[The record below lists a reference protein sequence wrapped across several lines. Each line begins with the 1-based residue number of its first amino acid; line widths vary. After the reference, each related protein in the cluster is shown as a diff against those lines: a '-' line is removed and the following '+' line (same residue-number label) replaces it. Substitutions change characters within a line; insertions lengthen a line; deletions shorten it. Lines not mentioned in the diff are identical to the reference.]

1 MENNNSVKVFRPVSL
16 TEDLDRY
23 TDTFMT
29 AFWPNSEDVEV
40 IRQWLRH
47 DFEKEVVAK
56 LAAPSHRCDWRI
68 NALGVG
74 TGDGS
79 MDEIIIEKLRLYFGK
94 VRYTAVEPGKVI
106 EQFEHRVHN
115 SIDLKAT
122 EFSWKNMTYEDFCR
136 SETKHSRKF
145 TFISLIHSA
154 YYFDDIQESLR
165 SLMGSLEKG
174 GALLIIVNRGWLFMP
189 LHVPGGARHEFDTHE
204 SCRPRAIHPTSHTPH
219 ELDTKTDKANESNS
233 GQTRPTN
240 DNDLE
245 TFLSSLS
252 WKTKNTQSRRVEE
265 IQAFAASENIPLA
278 TYLLSARINVTSCFD
293 ESSEEGDKLLDFLTE
308 TAYLR
313 RTAPTSVLR
322 ETLDVLKMVSKED
335 EEGMRY
341 FCTACDAML
350 LFKETD

>member
-40 IRQWLRH
+40 IRQWLRQ

-56 LAAPSHRCDWRI
+56 LAAPSHGCDWRI

-106 EQFEHRVHN
+106 EQFERRVHN
-115 SIDLKAT
+115 SLDLKAT

-136 SETKHSRKF
+136 SEMKHGRKF

-165 SLMGSLEKG
+165 SLMGSLERG
-174 GALLIIVNRGWLFMP
+174 GALLIIVNR
-189 LHVPGGARHEFDTHE
+189 D
-204 SCRPRAIHPTSHTPH
+204 
-219 ELDTKTDKANESNS
+219 
-233 GQTRPTN
+233 

-265 IQAFAASENIPLA
+265 IQAFAASENIPFT

-322 ETLDVLKMVSKED
+322 ETIDVLKMVSKED
-335 EEGMRY
+335 EEGLRY

-350 LFKETD
+350 LFKEHEETD

>member
-1 MENNNSVKVFRPVSL
+1 MGNNKSIKVFRPVSL

-23 TDTFMT
+23 SDTFMT
-29 AFWPNSEDVEV
+29 AFWPNSEEVRV

-56 LAAPSHRCDWRI
+56 LAALSHGCDWRI

-79 MDEIIIEKLRLYFGK
+79 MDEIIIEKLRLYLAK
-94 VRYTAVEPGKVI
+94 VRYTAVEPGKII
-106 EQFEHRVHN
+106 EQFERRVHN
-115 SIDLKAT
+115 SLDLKAT

-145 TFISLIHSA
+145 TFISSIHSA

-165 SLMGSLEKG
+165 FLMGSLEKG
-174 GALLIIVNRGWLFMP
+174 GALLIIVNR
-189 LHVPGGARHEFDTHE
+189 D
-204 SCRPRAIHPTSHTPH
+204 
-219 ELDTKTDKANESNS
+219 
-233 GQTRPTN
+233 

-265 IQAFAASENIPLA
+265 IQAFAASENIPLT
-278 TYLLSARINVTSCFD
+278 TYLLSARINVSSCFD
-293 ESSEEGDKLLDFLTE
+293 ESSEEGDKLLDFLTD

-335 EEGMRY
+335 EEGLRY
-341 FCTACDAML
+341 FCTPCDAML